1 MAHLRDVLKD
11 HIVDDRSGWSMGSF
25 GAVAEF
31 HQNRGEFLEADAPTM
46 FVRAT
51 PRGAIRL
58 NAETVEQIVP
68 VAYEALS
75 PKPHRWSHGLALCL
89 PQKDSVMAG
98 RRVLTELG
106 PDEDAVR
113 PADRK
118 AILFDIGLNLPQCD
132 FCIRTEDPDLLAI
145 LRANAGRSL
154 FDPGNPASDAM
165 RRAHPHRVALTRIGR
180 IEVFQKIGGPDTGGV
195 SPAGPHTH
203 MLPQLLKSRR
213 THSANTPIPR
223 YHVPLGYLHP
233 ANPVMD
239 SMGRDLDFDIDD
251 HARFQ
256 DLFERFA
263 RRDLPILRKAVL
275 DGLAR
280 RTEPE
285 QFLAQSDRFSRAT
298 VRITL
303 RQQYRL
309 AKRFGG
315 GSYLDLVSKWR
326 SVLDN
331 ALDSSVTDNDAP
343 GYEDVERFGPAVALA
358 ATGYMFSPGN

>member
-1 MAHLRDVLKD
+1 
-11 HIVDDRSGWSMGSF
+11 MGSF

-31 HQNRGEFLEADAPTM
+31 HQDRGEFLEADAPAM

-51 PRGAIRL
+51 ARCAIRL
-58 NAETVEQIVP
+58 DVEAVSQIVP
-68 VAYEALS
+68 VAYETLS
-75 PKPHRWSHGLALCL
+75 PKPHRWSHGLALCM
-89 PQKDSVMAG
+89 PQKDSAMTG
-98 RRVLTELG
+98 RKVLTELG

-113 PADRK
+113 PADRR
-118 AILFDIGLNLPQCD
+118 AILFDIGLDLPQCD
-132 FCIRTEDPDLLAI
+132 FCIRTDDPDLLAV

-154 FDPGNPASDAM
+154 FEAGNPAGAAM
-165 RRAHPHRVALTRIGR
+165 TRAHPHRVAVTPIGR
-180 IEVFQKIGGPDTGGV
+180 VEVFQKIGGPETGGV

-203 MLPQLLKSRR
+203 LLPQLLKARR
-213 THSANTPIPR
+213 THSANTPIQG

-239 SMGRDLDFDIDD
+239 AMGRDRDFDIED

-263 RRDLPILRKAVL
+263 RRDLPGLRRAVL

-280 RTEPE
+280 RIEPE
-285 QFLAQSDRFSRAT
+285 QFPAQSDRFSRTT

-315 GSYLDLVSKWR
+315 GAYLDLVSKWR
-326 SVLDN
+326 SVLDSGSD
-331 ALDSSVTDNDAP
+331 LSSTDEDTPGHDS
-343 GYEDVERFGPAVALA
+343 VEGSAHILPLA
-358 ATGYMFSPGN
+358 AAG

>member
-1 MAHLRDVLKD
+1 MPDILDVLRDHLLD
-11 HIVDDRSGWSMGSF
+11 PTAGWSMGSF

-31 HQNRGEFLEADAPTM
+31 HQDRGEFLEADAPALL
-46 FVRAT
+46 VRAT
-51 PRGAIRL
+51 TRGAIRL
-58 NAETVEQIVP
+58 DVDAAAQLVP

-75 PKPHRWSHGLALCL
+75 PRPHRWSHGLALCL
-89 PQKDSVMAG
+89 PQKESAMNG
-98 RRVLTELG
+98 RKVLTELG
-106 PDEDAVR
+106 PDDEAVR

-118 AILFDIGLNLPQCD
+118 AVLFDTGLDLPQCD

-145 LRANAGRSL
+145 LRANIGRSL
-154 FDPGNPASDAM
+154 FDPGRPAGDAM
-165 RRAHPHRVALTRIGR
+165 MRAHPHRVALTRVGR

-195 SPAGPHTH
+195 SPSGPHTH
-203 MLPQLLKSRR
+203 LLPQLLKARR

-239 SMGRDLDFDIDD
+239 SMGRDRDFDIGD

-256 DLFERFA
+256 NLFERFA
-263 RRDLPILRKAVL
+263 RRDLPNLRKAVL

-280 RTEPE
+280 RNEPE
-285 QFLAQSDRFSRAT
+285 RFLLQSDRFTRAT

-309 AKRFGG
+309 AKQFGG
-315 GSYLDLVSKWR
+315 GSYLDLVSRWR
-326 SVLDN
+326 DVLDSGSDV
-331 ALDSSVTDNDAP
+331 AAADDDAP
-343 GYEDVERFGPAVALA
+343 GHEDIEGFRPEVPLA
-358 ATGYMFSPGN
+358 ATG